1 VEQRL
6 TQLWYQ
12 ERPRPSLLQ
21 PLGWLYGALMRVR
34 RRAYASGWLRAA
46 QAGVPVVVVGNFTV
60 GGTGKTPLTI
70 WLAQQLKGRGF
81 SVGLVSRGYGRH
93 GSGAARAV
101 GAQSDWRDVGD
112 EPLILARR
120 TGCPTVVA
128 SDRATG
134 ARLLAARGVNLVLAD
149 DGLQH
154 LQLARACE
162 IVVVDGA
169 RGFGNGRVLPAGPLR
184 EPLIRP
190 VSADAVVVNGAA
202 EHASLARWLTPGQAL
217 SMRLVAQEAL
227 CLDGTRPPRTLESFR
242 GARVHA
248 VAGIGN
254 PPRFFREL
262 RSRGLEVL
270 EHAYPDHHAFSA
282 EELAFADQLPVLM
295 TEKDAVKC
303 ARFANAR
310 LWYVPV
316 AAQFSDADA
325 RELLSRVLAKLPDTP
340 APRGLR

>member
-6 TQLWYQ
+6 TQQWYQ
-12 ERPRPSLLQ
+12 ERPRASVLQ

-34 RRAYASGWLRAA
+34 RGAYTSGWLRTAD
-46 QAGVPVVVVGNFTV
+46 AGVPVVVVGNFTV
-60 GGTGKTPLTI
+60 GGSGKTPLTI

-101 GAQSDWRDVGD
+101 EAQSDWRDVGD

-128 SDRATG
+128 SDRAAG

-154 LQLARACE
+154 LRLARACE

-184 EPLIRP
+184 EPLIQP
-190 VSADAVVVNGAA
+190 LSADAVVVNGEA
-202 EHASLARWLTPGQAL
+202 EHASLVRWLPPGEAL
-217 SMRLVAQEAL
+217 TMRLAPQEAV
-227 CLDGTRPPRTLESFR
+227 CLDGTQAPRSLESFR
-242 GARVHA
+242 GSRVHA

-254 PPRFFREL
+254 PSRFFREL

-270 EHAYPDHHAFSA
+270 DHAYPDHHACSA
-282 EELAFADQLPVLM
+282 RELAFADQLPVLM

-303 ARFANAR
+303 APFANAR

-325 RELLSRVLAKLPDTP
+325 RELLARVLAKLPDTP
-340 APRGLR
+340 APRGQR